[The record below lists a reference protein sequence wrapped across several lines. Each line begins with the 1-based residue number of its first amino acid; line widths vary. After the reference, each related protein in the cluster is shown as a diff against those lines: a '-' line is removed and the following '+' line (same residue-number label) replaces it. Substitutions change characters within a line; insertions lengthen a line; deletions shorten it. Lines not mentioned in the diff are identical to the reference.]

1 MWSGGVYVSDSFCV
15 HFREFVLTGFFCY
28 VRCLNAHRY
37 QKVRASKVVNLLSV
51 A

>member
-1 MWSGGVYVSDSFCV
+1 MWSGGVYVSDSFYV
-15 HFREFVLTGFFCY
+15 HFREFVVTGFFCY

-37 QKVRASKVVNLLSV
+37 QKVRASKAGNLLSV

>member
-15 HFREFVLTGFFCY
+15 HFREFVVTGSFCY
-28 VRCLNAHRY
+28 VRCLNTHRY
-37 QKVRASKVVNLLSV
+37 QKVHISKASNLLSV